1 MTSKLYDLVIKNGT
15 YFDGSKQQPY
25 QADVAIK
32 NGKIIA
38 VEREGIAADLA
49 DKLIEAKDHWVM
61 PGFIEIHSHYDAEV
75 IAAPALQ
82 ESVRHGVTS
91 VAVGSCSISMINAEA
106 EDCSDLFTRVEAVP
120 REKVLPILKQKKTW
134 QDAKGYRE
142 FYQQHPLGPNLFSFI
157 GHSDIRVAAM
167 GIERATSDIKPSEN
181 EMQAMEQM
189 LEQALDNGCVGMSM
203 MTTKL
208 DKLDGDRAWSKP
220 LPSTFASWWEFK
232 RLFKILRRRNGILQG
247 APDAVKKVNIF
258 GFFWQAHGLFR
269 RPMKITMLT
278 AMDLKSN
285 PLLTYITR
293 GSGFVVNKLLR
304 GNYRWQT
311 LPAPF
316 TIYLEG
322 LRVNAFE
329 EFDSG
334 ALLRDIKDDEA
345 LYQKINEPNFRQAFR
360 KEVSEI
366 LTVGLW
372 HRNLSDGWIIDCPDI
387 NLIGKNFQQVGE
399 TYGVDAVDAYFDL
412 ASKYR
417 EKLRWK
423 TSYGNHRP
431 EKLYPILKSPSTHIG
446 FADSGAHV
454 RQLAMYNFPLRML
467 KYIRDAEQ
475 AGRPFMS
482 YAEGV
487 HKLTGDLAD
496 WFGLKI
502 GSIKVGKQADIAI
515 INPVGL
521 NQQLDEISEAPMQGF
536 DMQRLVKRND
546 DAVKATIING
556 KIAYQKDQLFDPEL
570 GKTTDFGQYLT
581 SYWVESS
588 QSKSKQVKVS

>member
-1 MTSKLYDLVIKNGT
+1 MNQKLYDLLIINGV
-15 YFDGSKQQPY
+15 YFDGSKSEQY
-25 QADVAIK
+25 AADVAIK
-32 NGKIIA
+32 NGKLVA
-38 VEREGIAADLA
+38 VEAPAIDPELA
-49 DKLIEAKDHWVM
+49 VEVIDAKAHWVM

-91 VAVGSCSISMINAEA
+91 VAIGSCSISMINAEA

-120 REKVLPILKQKKTW
+120 REKVLPILTKKKTW
-134 QDAKGYRE
+134 NDAKGYRN
-142 FYQQHPLGPNLFSFI
+142 FYQSHPLGPNLFSFI

-167 GIERATSDIKPSEN
+167 GIERATSPVTPTDE
-181 EMQAMEQM
+181 EMQAMELM
-189 LEQALDNGCVGMSM
+189 LEQALDEGCVGLSM

-232 RLFKILRRRNGILQG
+232 CLFKIPRRRNAILQG

-258 GFFWQAHGLFR
+258 GFLWQAHGLFR
-269 RPMKITMLT
+269 SPMKITMLT

-293 GSGFVVNKLLR
+293 GSGFVVNKILG

-329 EFDSG
+329 EFDTG
-334 ALLRDIKDDEA
+334 ALLRDIKDDEE
-345 LYQKINEPNFRQAFR
+345 LYQKINEPEFRQAFR

-366 LTVGLW
+366 FTVGLW
-372 HRNLSDGWIIDCPDI
+372 HRNLSDGWIIDCPDKS
-387 NLIGKNFQQVGE
+387 LIGKNFAQVGDA
-399 TYGVDAVDAYFDL
+399 YAVDAVDAYFDL
-412 ASKYR
+412 AAKYR

-467 KYIRDAEQ
+467 KYVRDAKLS
-475 AGRPFMS
+475 GKPFMTT
-482 YAEGV
+482 AEAV

-496 WFGLKI
+496 WFGLDV
-502 GSIKVGKQADIAI
+502 GHIKVGDRADIAI
-515 INPVGL
+515 INPKGL
-521 NQQLDEISEAPMQGF
+521 DESLDEICEAPMQGF

-546 DAVKATIING
+546 KAVKACIING
-556 KIAYQKDQLFDPEL
+556 KIAYQQDREFAESL
-570 GKTTDFGQYLT
+570 GREAEFGSFL
-581 SYWVESS
+581 SSRWVS
-588 QSKSKQVKVS
+588 VK

>member
-1 MTSKLYDLVIKNGT
+1 MSKSNTEQSLYDLVIVNGL
-15 YFDGSKQQPY
+15 YFDGSKDQEIP
-25 QADVAIK
+25 ADIAIK
-32 NGKIIA
+32 DGKLVA
-38 VEREGIAADLA
+38 VEPQGIDVNLSNKVI
-49 DKLIEAKDHWVM
+49 DAKGHWVM

-91 VAVGSCSISMINAEA
+91 VAIGSCSISMVNAEA

-120 REKVLPILKQKKTW
+120 REKVLPILTQKKTW
-134 QDAKGYRE
+134 KDAKGYRD
-142 FYQQHPLGPNLFSFI
+142 FYQKHPLGPNLFSFI

-167 GIERATSDIKPSEN
+167 GIERATSSVTPTEE
-181 EMQAMEQM
+181 EMQTMETM
-189 LEQALDNGCVGMSM
+189 LEEALDEGCVGLSM

-232 RLFKILRRRNGILQG
+232 RLFKILRRRNAILQG

-258 GFFWQAHGLFR
+258 GFLWQAHGLFR

-293 GSGFVVNKLLR
+293 VSGFVVNKILR

-334 ALLRDIKDDEA
+334 ALLRDIKDDDE
-345 LYQKINEPNFRQAFR
+345 LYRKINEPEFRHAFR

-366 LTVGLW
+366 FTVGLW
-372 HRNLSDGWIIDCPDI
+372 HRNLSDGWIIDCPDQS
-387 NLIGKNFQQVGE
+387 LIGKNFKQVGE
-399 TYGVDAVDAYFDL
+399 TYNVDAVDAYFDL
-412 ASKYR
+412 AAKYR

-467 KYIRDAEQ
+467 KYVRDAEL
-475 AGRPFMS
+475 AGKSFMTIS
-482 YAEGV
+482 EAV

-496 WFGLKI
+496 WFGLDI
-502 GSIKVGKQADIAI
+502 GSIKKGKRADIAI
-515 INPVGL
+515 INPAGL
-521 NQQLDEISEAPMQGF
+521 DESLDEICEAPMQGF
-536 DMQRLVKRND
+536 DMMRLVKRNNK
-546 DAVKATIING
+546 AVKACIING
-556 KIAYQKDQLFDPEL
+556 KIAYQQDQEFAETL
-570 GKTTDFGQYLT
+570 GQEATFGSFLT
-581 SYWVESS
+581 SRWVISR
-588 QSKSKQVKVS
+588 

>member
-1 MTSKLYDLVIKNGT
+1 
-15 YFDGSKQQPY
+15 
-25 QADVAIK
+25 
-32 NGKIIA
+32 
-38 VEREGIAADLA
+38 
-49 DKLIEAKDHWVM
+49 
-61 PGFIEIHSHYDAEV
+61 
-75 IAAPALQ
+75 
-82 ESVRHGVTS
+82 
-91 VAVGSCSISMINAEA
+91 
-106 EDCSDLFTRVEAVP
+106 
-120 REKVLPILKQKKTW
+120 
-134 QDAKGYRE
+134 
-142 FYQQHPLGPNLFSFI
+142 
-157 GHSDIRVAAM
+157 VAAM
-167 GIERATSDIKPSEN
+167 GIERATSEQAPTEE
-181 EMQAMEQM
+181 EMQAMEVM
-189 LEQALDNGCVGMSM
+189 LEQALDEGCVGLSM

-232 RLFKILRRRNGILQG
+232 RLFKILRRRNAILQG

-258 GFFWQAHGLFR
+258 GFLWQAHGLFR

-293 GSGFVVNKLLR
+293 GSGFVVNKILR

-334 ALLRDIKDDEA
+334 ALLRDIKDDEE
-345 LYQKINEPNFRQAFR
+345 LYKKINEPEFRQAFR

-366 LTVGLW
+366 FTVGLW
-372 HRNLSDGWIIDCPDI
+372 HRNLSDGWIIDCPDQS
-387 NLIGKNFQQVGE
+387 LVGKNFQQVGE
-399 TYGVDAVDAYFDL
+399 TYHVDAVDAYFDL
-412 ASKYR
+412 AAKYR

-467 KYIRDAEQ
+467 KYVRDAKLS
-475 AGRPFMS
+475 GNPFMTTS
-482 YAEGV
+482 EAV

-496 WFGLKI
+496 WFGLDI
-502 GSIKVGKQADIAI
+502 GSIKVGKRADIAI
-515 INPVGL
+515 INPEGL
-521 NQQLDEISEAPMQGF
+521 DESLDEICEAPMQGF
-536 DMQRLVKRND
+536 DMNRLVKRND
-546 DAVKATIING
+546 KAVKACIING
-556 KIAYQKDQLFDPEL
+556 KIAYQQDQEFAESL
-570 GKTTDFGQYLT
+570 GVKAKFGSFL
-581 SYWVESS
+581 SSRWVSAS
-588 QSKSKQVKVS
+588 